1 MVQLSVDRP
10 ERDDVPWN
18 FTVNVV
24 DIMFITLGLSLVSR
38 ETVMPVLASYLTD
51 SKLVIGLIP
60 AIFSLGFYLP
70 QLLMANFSE
79 GLRYKK
85 PFVML
90 VGGLGE
96 RLPYLLIGVAVWAL
110 AASAPTLT
118 MGILLAG
125 LGISAFGAGIG
136 TPAWYDMIAKV
147 IPVHRRGIWSGI
159 GHSLGA
165 LMGIGGAFLVGYIL
179 AFYLFPTNFAI
190 LFFLAAVAMT
200 ISWGGLALTRE
211 PPSVV
216 NGERTPIR
224 SYLRR
229 LPAILR
235 RDRNYTRFLLSRSL
249 VQLGTMAGAFF
260 IIYGT
265 EHFQIDGIG
274 VGRLTAIL
282 IGSTAVMNLVWGFIG
297 DRLGHKAVL
306 AGAAF
311 CMAGAVAVA
320 WTAPSQAWL
329 SITFVL
335 LGAYLAADMVSG
347 LNIIL
352 EFCTPEE
359 RPTYIGLTNT
369 LLAPMVTL
377 APMLGGWLADTVDY
391 EGLFSVALA
400 VATLGGLLITLWVR
414 EPRGNDRVTR

>member
-1 MVQLSVDRP
+1 MAQLSVDRP

-38 ETVMPVLASYLTD
+38 ETVMPVLASHLTD

-70 QLLMANFSE
+70 QLFMANFSE

-85 PFVML
+85 PFVMW

-96 RLPYLLIGVAVWAL
+96 RAPYLLIGVAIWAL
-110 AASAPTLT
+110 AISAPAVT

-125 LGISAFGAGIG
+125 VGIAAFSAGIA

-165 LMGIGGAFLVGYIL
+165 LMGVGGALLVGYIL
-179 AFYLFPTNFAI
+179 ASYLFPTNFAI
-190 LFFLAAVAMT
+190 LFFLAAVAMA

-211 PPSVV
+211 PPSLV
-216 NGERTPIR
+216 NEEPTPIR
-224 SYLRR
+224 NYLRR
-229 LPAILR
+229 LPVILR
-235 RDRNYTRFLLSRSL
+235 RDRNYTRFLVSRSL

-265 EHFQIDGIG
+265 ERFQIDGIG

-282 IGSTAVMNLVWGFIG
+282 IGSTAVMNLFWGFIG

-311 CMAGAVAVA
+311 CMAAAVAIA
-320 WTAPSQAWL
+320 WAAASPSWL

-352 EFCTPEE
+352 EFCASEE

-391 EGLFSVALA
+391 EGLFPVALA
-400 VATLGGLLITLWVR
+400 VALLGGLLLTFWVR
-414 EPRGNDRVTR
+414 EPRGMRR

>member
-1 MVQLSVDRP
+1 MTQFSIGQP

-18 FTVNVV
+18 FTVNAV

-38 ETVMPVLASYLTD
+38 ETVMPVLASHLTD

-85 PFVML
+85 PFVMW

-96 RLPYLLIGVAVWAL
+96 RVPYLLIGVAVWAL
-110 AASAPTLT
+110 ALSAPTLT

-165 LMGIGGAFLVGYIL
+165 LMGVGGALLVGYIL
-179 AFYLFPTNFAI
+179 TSYLFPTNFAI
-190 LFFLAAVAMT
+190 LFFLAAVAMA

-211 PPSVV
+211 PPSLV
-216 NGERTPIR
+216 NGEPTPIR

-229 LPAILR
+229 LPVILR
-235 RDRNYTRFLLSRSL
+235 RDRNYTRFLVSRSL

-265 EHFQIDGIG
+265 ERFQIDGIG

-282 IGSTAVMNLVWGFIG
+282 IGSTAVMNLAWGYIG

-311 CMAGAVAVA
+311 CMAGAVAIA
-320 WTAPSQAWL
+320 WMASSQVWL

-352 EFCTPEE
+352 EFCAPEE

-391 EGLFSVALA
+391 EGLFPVALA
-400 VATLGGLLITLWVR
+400 VALLGGLLLTFWVR
-414 EPRGNDRVTR
+414 EPRGMTR

>member
-1 MVQLSVDRP
+1 MTPFSVGQP

-18 FTVNVV
+18 FTVNAV

-38 ETVMPVLASYLTD
+38 ETVMPVLASHLTD

-85 PFVML
+85 PFVMW

-96 RLPYLLIGVAVWAL
+96 RVPYLLIGVAVWAL
-110 AASAPTLT
+110 ALSAPTLT

-165 LMGIGGAFLVGYIL
+165 LMGVGGALLVGYIL
-179 AFYLFPTNFAI
+179 TSYLFPTNFAI
-190 LFFLAAVAMT
+190 LFFLAAVAMA

-211 PPSVV
+211 PPSLV
-216 NGERTPIR
+216 NGEPTPIR

-229 LPAILR
+229 LPVILR
-235 RDRNYTRFLLSRSL
+235 RDRNYTRFLVSRSL

-265 EHFQIDGIG
+265 ERFQIDGIG

-311 CMAGAVAVA
+311 CMAGAVAIA
-320 WTAPSQAWL
+320 WMASSQVWL
-329 SITFVL
+329 SLTFVL

-352 EFCTPEE
+352 EFCAPEE

-391 EGLFSVALA
+391 EGLFPVALA
-400 VATLGGLLITLWVR
+400 VALLGGLLLTFWVR
-414 EPRGNDRVTR
+414 EPRGMTR

>member
-1 MVQLSVDRP
+1 MTQFSIGQP

-18 FTVNVV
+18 FTVNAV

-38 ETVMPVLASYLTD
+38 ETVMPVLASHLTD

-85 PFVML
+85 PFVMW

-96 RLPYLLIGVAVWAL
+96 RVPYLLIGVAVWAL
-110 AASAPTLT
+110 ALSAPTLT

-165 LMGIGGAFLVGYIL
+165 LMGVGGALLVGYIL
-179 AFYLFPTNFAI
+179 TSYLFPTNFAI
-190 LFFLAAVAMT
+190 LFFLAAVAMA

-211 PPSVV
+211 PPSLV
-216 NGERTPIR
+216 NGEPTPIR

-229 LPAILR
+229 LPVILR
-235 RDRNYTRFLLSRSL
+235 RDRNYTRFLVSRSL

-265 EHFQIDGIG
+265 ERFQIDGIG

-311 CMAGAVAVA
+311 CMAGAVAIA
-320 WTAPSQAWL
+320 WMASSQVWL
-329 SITFVL
+329 SLTFVL

-352 EFCTPEE
+352 EFCAPEE

-391 EGLFSVALA
+391 EGLFPVALA
-400 VATLGGLLITLWVR
+400 VALLGGLLLTFWVR
-414 EPRGNDRVTR
+414 EPRGMRR

>member
-1 MVQLSVDRP
+1 MAQLSVGRP

-18 FTVNVV
+18 FTVNAV

-38 ETVMPVLASYLTD
+38 ETVMPVLASQLTD

-85 PFVML
+85 PFVMWI
-90 VGGLGE
+90 GGMGE
-96 RLPYLLIGVAVWAL
+96 RVPYLFIGLAVWML
-110 AASAPTLT
+110 AVSAPTLT

-125 LGISAFGAGIG
+125 LAISAFGAGIG

-165 LMGIGGAFLVGYIL
+165 LMGVGGALLVGRIL
-179 AFYLFPTNFAI
+179 ESYFFPTNFAI
-190 LFFLAAVAMT
+190 LFFLAAGAMA

-211 PPSVV
+211 PPSIV
-216 NGERTPIR
+216 NGKTTPIR
-224 SYLRR
+224 RYLSR
-229 LPAILR
+229 LPLILR

-274 VGRLTAIL
+274 VGRLTAFL
-282 IGSTAVMNLVWGFIG
+282 VGSAVMNLVWGFIG

-311 CMAGAVAVA
+311 CMSGAVAGA
-320 WTAPSQAWL
+320 WMAPSQVWL
-329 SITFVL
+329 AITFVL

-352 EFCTPEE
+352 EFCEPEE

-369 LLAPMVTL
+369 LLAPLVTL
-377 APMLGGWLADTVDY
+377 APLLGGWLADTVDY
-391 EGLFSVALA
+391 EGLFIVALL
-400 VATLGGLLITLWVR
+400 VATLGGLLLTFWVQ
-414 EPRGNDRVTR
+414 EPRRR

>member
-1 MVQLSVDRP
+1 
-10 ERDDVPWN
+10 
-18 FTVNVV
+18 
-24 DIMFITLGLSLVSR
+24 MFITLGLSLVSR
-38 ETVMPVLASYLTD
+38 ETVMPVLASHLTD

-85 PFVML
+85 PFVMW

-96 RLPYLLIGVAVWAL
+96 RVPYLLIGVAVWAL
-110 AASAPTLT
+110 ALSAPTLT

-165 LMGIGGAFLVGYIL
+165 LMGVGGALLVGYIL
-179 AFYLFPTNFAI
+179 ASYLFPTNFAI
-190 LFFLAAVAMT
+190 LFFLAAVAMA

-211 PPSVV
+211 PPSLV
-216 NGERTPIR
+216 NGEPTPIR
-224 SYLRR
+224 NYLRR
-229 LPAILR
+229 LPVILR
-235 RDRNYTRFLLSRSL
+235 RDRNYTRFLVSRSL

-265 EHFQIDGIG
+265 ERFQIDGIG

-282 IGSTAVMNLVWGFIG
+282 IGSTAVMNLFWGFIG

-311 CMAGAVAVA
+311 CMAAAVAIA
-320 WTAPSQAWL
+320 WAAASPSWL

-352 EFCTPEE
+352 EFCASEE

-391 EGLFSVALA
+391 EGLFPVALA
-400 VATLGGLLITLWVR
+400 VALLGGLLLTFWVR
-414 EPRGNDRVTR
+414 EPRGMRR

>member
-1 MVQLSVDRP
+1 MTQFSIGQP

-18 FTVNVV
+18 FTVNAV

-38 ETVMPVLASYLTD
+38 ETVMPVLASHLTD

-85 PFVML
+85 PFVMW

-96 RLPYLLIGVAVWAL
+96 RVPYLLIGVAVWAL
-110 AASAPTLT
+110 ALSAPTLT

-165 LMGIGGAFLVGYIL
+165 LMGVGGALLVGYIL
-179 AFYLFPTNFAI
+179 TSYLFPTNFAI
-190 LFFLAAVAMT
+190 LFFLAAVAMA

-211 PPSVV
+211 PPSLV
-216 NGERTPIR
+216 NGEPTPIR

-229 LPAILR
+229 LPVILR
-235 RDRNYTRFLLSRSL
+235 RDRNYTRFLVSRSL

-265 EHFQIDGIG
+265 ERFQIDGIG

-311 CMAGAVAVA
+311 CMAGAVAIA
-320 WTAPSQAWL
+320 WMASSQVWL
-329 SITFVL
+329 SLTFVL

-352 EFCTPEE
+352 EFCAPEE

-391 EGLFSVALA
+391 EGLFPVALA
-400 VATLGGLLITLWVR
+400 VALLGGLLLTFWVR
-414 EPRGNDRVTR
+414 EPRGMTR